1 MTKPLRSYKDLPL
14 APITYEDTAEVN
26 KTGSWRTFRPVYE
39 KAKCKKCW
47 ICWKFCP
54 DISIRILE
62 DGSGIEF
69 DYDHCKGCGIC
80 AAECPAKCISMIA
93 EE

>member
-1 MTKPLRSYKDLPL
+1 VSKPIKSYKDLPL
-14 APITYEDTAEVN
+14 APITYEDTREAF
-26 KTGSWRTFRPVYE
+26 KTGSWRTFKPLVDNS
-39 KAKCKKCW
+39 KCKKCW

-54 DISIRILE
+54 DMSILIRE

-80 AAECPAKCISMIA
+80 ATECPAKCITMVT

>member
-1 MTKPLRSYKDLPL
+1 MGKILKSYKDLPH
-14 APITYEDTAEVN
+14 APITYEDTVEAF
-26 KTGSWRTFRPVYE
+26 KTGSWRTFRPIYE
-39 KAKCKKCW
+39 ESKCKKCW

-54 DISIRILE
+54 DVSIVVKE
-62 DGSGIEF
+62 DGSGIIF

-80 AAECPAKCISMIA
+80 AAECPAKCITMVS

>member
-1 MTKPLRSYKDLPL
+1 M
-14 APITYEDTAEVN
+14 
-26 KTGSWRTFRPVYE
+26 
-39 KAKCKKCW
+39 
-47 ICWKFCP
+47 
-54 DISIRILE
+54 SIRILE

-80 AAECPAKCISMIA
+80 AAECPAKCIQMTA